1 MKFKNRSIVILN
13 KLFKIFILILLPFN
27 FANAIDKIE
36 LSFFAD
42 QQKFNVQDRKKL
54 VEFLKSHKSNDVYE
68 FELLSLSDPL
78 KMNLDDNRLRDIQ
91 AIFREYG
98 ININGLLSAK
108 LKFIASDSQQLVI
121 SRTTKSI

>member
-1 MKFKNRSIVILN
+1 MK
-13 KLFKIFILILLPFN
+13 KLLKIFILIILPFN

-42 QQKFNVQDRKKL
+42 QQKFKVEDRKKL
-54 VEFLKSHKSNDVYE
+54 VEFLKDHKSNDVYE

-78 KMNLDDNRLRDIQ
+78 KMNLDDNRLRDIK

-98 ININGLLSAK
+98 VNINGLLSAK
-108 LKFIASDSQQLVI
+108 IKFIASDSQQLVI
-121 SRTTKSI
+121 SRTKKSI